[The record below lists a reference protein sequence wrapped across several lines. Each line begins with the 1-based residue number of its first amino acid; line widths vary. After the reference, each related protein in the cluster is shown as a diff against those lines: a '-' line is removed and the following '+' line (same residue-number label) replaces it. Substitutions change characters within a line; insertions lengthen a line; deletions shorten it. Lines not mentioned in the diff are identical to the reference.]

1 MTRSTQNS
9 GKKVLVVGSGGRE
22 HALAWKLAQSAS
34 VSKVVVA
41 TSPGAGE
48 AWPAEWEKW
57 PLGAF
62 RELAKR
68 AREARIDLAVI
79 GPDNPLA
86 EGIVDVF
93 EEAGIVTFGP
103 SAAAARIESS
113 KSFAK
118 EVMNAAGIPTA
129 KHFVV
134 QSLDEARALLRTLPW
149 AAGSG
154 ERGWV
159 IKADGLAFGKGV
171 RVCGSLDEAFA
182 AVQDLADSGCRPPL
196 LIEERLSGQ
205 EISWMAFCD
214 GNRAVLLDPARD
226 HKRLKDGDQGP
237 NTGGMG
243 AFSPVPDLPPGLGER
258 VRAEVFIPCLRE
270 LKRRG
275 APFRGVLYAGLM
287 FDANAGEFR
296 VLEFNARFGD
306 PETQVILPRMTDD
319 LFSWCEASA
328 RGELA
333 RLPDRISF
341 SPDAAVFVVGAA
353 RGYPE
358 AVEKG
363 QEIHTAGT
371 RLSAPAAPAAP
382 EVFWAGVRRAD
393 DGKLHT
399 AGGRVFG
406 ALGMGPDLAAARAQ
420 AYDRIRQI
428 GFSGMQF
435 RTDIASGAL
444 APAIPIVILASGRG
458 SNFSAIHEAVSGGN
472 LNARILAVI
481 SDRPDAPVLEKAK
494 AAGIEAIA
502 VPVPRAWDG
511 KRAAR
516 GAHQEAALLTVL
528 RRLSPRFLV
537 LAGYMRLLGP
547 KVIEEFRSGRGYSRI
562 VNVHPSLLPAFPGL
576 GGYAQAFHHGTKVA
590 GVTVHLVDEGR
601 DTGPICA
608 QKAFAIGDCRSC
620 AEVEARGLAIEHEL
634 FPETLKWV
642 LPEKFDVMTET
653 AQNDQNDQ
661 KERSIR
667 VRPN

>member
-22 HALAWKLAQSAS
+22 HALAWKLAQSTR

-41 TSPGAGE
+41 AAPGTGE

-57 PLGAF
+57 SLGDF
-62 RELAKR
+62 HELAKR

-93 EEAGIVTFGP
+93 EAAGIVTFGP
-103 SAAAARIESS
+103 SAAAARIEAS

-118 EVMNAAGIPTA
+118 EVMHVAGIPTA

-134 QSLDEARALLRTLPW
+134 QSVDEARALLRTLPW
-149 AAGSG
+149 KVGSK
-154 ERGWV
+154 EAGWV

-171 RVCGSLDEAFA
+171 RVCGSLDEALA
-182 AVQDLADSGCRPPL
+182 AVQDLADSRCRPPL

-214 GNRAVLLDPARD
+214 GDRAVLLEPARD

-287 FDANAGEFR
+287 FDANAGKFW

-333 RLPDRISF
+333 RLPDKVSF
-341 SPDAAVFVVGAA
+341 SRAAAVFVVGAA

-363 QEIHTAGT
+363 QEIRTAGT
-371 RLSAPAAPAAP
+371 RASAP
-382 EVFWAGVRRAD
+382 EVFWAGVRRDD
-393 DGKLHT
+393 DGKLRT

-435 RTDIASGAL
+435 RTDIASGTL
-444 APAIPIVILASGRG
+444 AAAIPIVILASGRG
-458 SNFSAIHEAVSGGN
+458 SNFSAIHEAVSRGA

-494 AAGIEAIA
+494 AAGLEAIA
-502 VPVPRAWDG
+502 LPVRMDG
-511 KRAAR
+511 EIAAR
-516 GAHQEAALLTVL
+516 RANQEAALLEVL
-528 RRLSPRFLV
+528 KKFSPRFLV

-547 KVIEEFRSGRGYSRI
+547 KVIEAFRAERGYSRI
-562 VNVHPSLLPAFPGL
+562 VNIHPSLLPAFPGL
-576 GGYAQAFHHGTKVA
+576 GGYAQAFHHGAKVA

-620 AEVEARGLAIEHEL
+620 DEVEARGLAIEHEL
-634 FPETLKWV
+634 FPEALKWV

-653 AQNDQNDQ
+653 GQNNQNDQN
-661 KERSIR
+661 KRSIR